1 MYVWPYLFKPD
12 LPPTTD
18 RDTDDGV
25 HHTALSES
33 PLIDRAENTD
43 W

>member
-1 MYVWPYLFKPD
+1 MYVWPYLFEPD